1 VKARASLENG
11 STVAGTFADYLEL
24 TKPRITLMVLVTTA
38 LGFVA
43 GSGSLT
49 ATLLPRVLLGVGLLS
64 AGSSALNH
72 LWERETDA
80 LMRRTA
86 NRPLPSG
93 RLEPDRALRFGV
105 VLTLA
110 GLAELVLAVDLLT
123 ALLGSVAFA
132 VYVFVYTPL
141 KKLTPLA
148 TVVGAIPGALPPV
161 MGWTAA
167 QHQLSPGAWVLFG
180 ILFFWQLPHFLAIA
194 WLYREDY
201 ARAGLPML
209 PVIDPD
215 GGSTARQAVLY
226 GGALVPVSL
235 LPTVAGLTGAPYFFG
250 ALALGMAFLGSCV
263 AFSLSASNR
272 SARRLLVVSVLYLP
286 AVLGVIL
293 LDRLV

>member
-1 VKARASLENG
+1 
-11 STVAGTFADYLEL
+11 
-24 TKPRITLMVLVTTA
+24 MVLVTTA

-43 GSGSLT
+43 GGGALT
-49 ATLLPRVLLGVGLLS
+49 ATLLPQVLLGVGLLS

-86 NRPLPSG
+86 NRPLPAG

-110 GLAELVLAVDLLT
+110 GLVELVLAVDLLT
-123 ALLGSVAFA
+123 ALLGAVAFA
-132 VYVFVYTPL
+132 IYVFVYTPL

-180 ILFFWQLPHFLAIA
+180 ILFLWQLPHFLAIA

-209 PVIDPD
+209 PVVDPD

-250 ALALGMAFLGSCV
+250 ALALGMTFLGSCV